1 MKSAATLDDKVLLLA
16 ALSDATRLRL
26 LALLSRHE
34 LSVVELTHVTELGQS
49 KVSTHLARLREQGLV
64 SDRRA
69 GTSAYYRFNDG
80 VAEDTLRLWETL
92 SATLSDRTIE
102 HDLARAERV
111 IEARDDKQSWHER
124 MAGELERHYSPGRTW
139 DSLARAFTGLVRLGD
154 VLDVGAGDGTVAEM
168 LAPHAR
174 RYVCLDVSR
183 TLSEAACRRLATTK
197 AARVLRADMHA
208 LPFLAESFDEVLV
221 LNTLTYADKPA
232 VVLAEVA
239 RVLRPRGRLVLV
251 TLARHDHGEV
261 ATQYGHRQP
270 GFQPRWLK
278 KTLEARNFSV
288 ERAEISAREKKSPHF
303 EVVTCFATKS

>member
-69 GTSAYYRFNDG
+69 GTSTYYRFNDA
-80 VAEDTLRLWETL
+80 VAEGTLRLWETVA
-92 SATLSDRTIE
+92 ATLTDRTLE
-102 HDLARAERV
+102 HDRARAERV
-111 IEARDDKQSWHER
+111 IEAREDKQSWHER

-168 LAPHAR
+168 LSPQAR

-183 TLSEAACRRLATTK
+183 TLGEAACRRLA
-197 AARVLRADMHA
+197 ASPRASVLRGDMHA
-208 LPFLAESFDEVLV
+208 LPFPDASFDELLF
-221 LNTLTYADKPA
+221 LNVLTYADKPA
-232 VVLAEVA
+232 LALTEA
-239 RVLRPRGRLVLV
+239 GRVLRPRGRLVLV
-251 TLARHDHGEV
+251 TLARHDHAE
-261 ATQYGHRQP
+261 AAAQYGHRQP

-278 KTLEARNFSV
+278 KTLEARNFCV
-288 ERAEISAREKKSPHF
+288 ERAEVTARERKSPHF
-303 EVVTCFATKS
+303 EVITCFATKS